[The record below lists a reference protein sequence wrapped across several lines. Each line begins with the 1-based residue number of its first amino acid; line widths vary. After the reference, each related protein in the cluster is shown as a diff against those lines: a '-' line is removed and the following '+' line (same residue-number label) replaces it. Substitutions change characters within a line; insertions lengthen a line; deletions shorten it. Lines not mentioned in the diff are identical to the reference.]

1 MLSPDSLDSA
11 FLQIGGSGELLNPFR
26 AIDPAIAI
34 PLGLVLI
41 SVFPGLW
48 ILHTFRIMDS
58 RMGGDG
64 STLMSS
70 RMEVL
75 FIIALIGTMFG
86 GFREIPVMR
95 SLLTLMAVLITV
107 ALPLLI
113 GLLTIRQIMV
123 GSL

>member
-1 MLSPDSLDSA
+1 MLPPDSLDSV

-48 ILHTFRIMDS
+48 VLHTFRIMDS

-70 RMEVL
+70 RMEAL
-75 FIIALIGTMFG
+75 FVIALIGTMFG

-95 SLLTLMAVLITV
+95 SLLTLMAVIITV
-107 ALPLLI
+107 ILPLVV

>member
-1 MLSPDSLDSA
+1 MLPPDSLDSV

-26 AIDPAIAI
+26 AIDPAITI

-48 ILHTFRIMDS
+48 VLHTFRIMDS

-70 RMEVL
+70 RMEAL
-75 FIIALIGTMFG
+75 FVIALIGTMFG

-95 SLLTLMAVLITV
+95 SLLTLMAVIITV
-107 ALPLLI
+107 ILPLVV

>member
-1 MLSPDSLDSA
+1 MFPPDPLDSI
-11 FLQIGGSGELLNPFR
+11 FLQIGGSGELLSPFR

-41 SVFPGLW
+41 FVFPGLW
-48 ILHTFRIMDS
+48 VLHTFRIMNS

-70 RMEVL
+70 RMEAL
-75 FIIALIGTMFG
+75 FVIALIGTTFG

-95 SLLTLMAVLITV
+95 SLLILMAVIITV
-107 ALPLLI
+107 ILPL
-113 GLLTIRQIMV
+113 GVSLLTIRQIMV